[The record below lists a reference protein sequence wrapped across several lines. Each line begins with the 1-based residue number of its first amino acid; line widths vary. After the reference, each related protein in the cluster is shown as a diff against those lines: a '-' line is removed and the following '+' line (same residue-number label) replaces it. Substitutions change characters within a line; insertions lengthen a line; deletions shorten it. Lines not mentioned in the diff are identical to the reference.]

1 MQILKKELDNLKI
14 KASKA
19 ETIAMAASRKYEDE
33 SRKLKEL
40 QAQFKA
46 ADDIRQEAYEELRN
60 LKKGFYEKVCN
71 HIRVDWTLNCYN
83 LFSGSDTLH
92 PLTSGLR

>member
-1 MQILKKELDNLKI
+1 MQALKKELENLKF
-14 KASKA
+14 KVSQA
-19 ETIAMAASRKYEDE
+19 ETIAMAASQKFEDE

-60 LKKGFYEKVCN
+60 LKKGLYEKVCN
-71 HIRVDWTLNCYN
+71 HIQVLNLKTVIICSPFEDPI
-83 LFSGSDTLH
+83 LSS
-92 PLTSGLR
+92 PASCW